1 MAQLV
6 LNTVSTSMKEMD
18 ARKLDHKTLEQMRI
32 RTVQRV
38 QAGESPEVVARVLGV
53 HRSVI
58 YDWLARYRAG
68 GWDEL
73 KAKPIAGRPRRLSG
87 KQVRWIYQT
96 ITMKNPLQLKFA
108 FALWSRAMI
117 AKLIAD
123 KFSIQLS
130 VASVGRLL
138 AQVGLTCQRPLYV
151 AYEQNPSLVEQWLE
165 EEYPQIWAQ
174 ARKIGAEIYFGD
186 EAGVRSDGHAG
197 TTWAPK
203 GQTPIVMTTGQR
215 FGLNM
220 ISAVSSKGLLRFMIV
235 KGKVAAEQVCEFI
248 RRLMHGARRPIYLIL
263 DGHPM
268 HKSRMV
274 RQCVEHYEDKLKL
287 FFLPPYSPE
296 LNPDEQVWHDLKSH
310 GIGRCEVMNREDL
323 EQKVTSHLNTLKGLP
338 KKVRS
343 FFQLP
348 MTHYAADLMSSY

>member
-1 MAQLV
+1 
-6 LNTVSTSMKEMD
+6 MKALD

-32 RTVQRV
+32 RAVQQV
-38 QAGESPEVVARVLGV
+38 QAGESPEVVARVLNV

-58 YDWLARYRAG
+58 YEWLARYRAG

-73 KAKPIAGRPRRLSG
+73 KAKPIPGRPRRLSG
-87 KQVRWIYQT
+87 RQIHWIYQT
-96 ITMKNPLQLKFA
+96 VTMKDPLQLKFA
-108 FALWSRAMI
+108 FALWTRGII
-117 AKLIAD
+117 AQVIED
-123 KFSIQLS
+123 KFGVRLS
-130 VASVGRLL
+130 VASAGRLL
-138 AQVGLTCQRPLYV
+138 AQLGLTCQRPLYV
-151 AYEQNPSLVEQWLE
+151 AYEQNPSLVQQWLE
-165 EEYPQIWAQ
+165 REYPRVRAE

-220 ISAVSSKGLLRFMIV
+220 ISAVSPKGLLRFMIV
-235 KGKVAAEQVCEFI
+235 RGKIAAEQVCEFI
-248 RRLMHGARRPIYLIL
+248 RRLMHGARRPIFLVL

-268 HKSRMV
+268 HKARLV
-274 RQCVEHYEDKLKL
+274 RQCVERYAGKLKL

-296 LNPDEQVWHDLKSH
+296 LNPDEQVWHDLKSN
-310 GIGRCEVMNREDL
+310 GIGRREVLDREEL
-323 EQKVTSHLNTLKGLP
+323 ERKVVEHLTNLKGLP

-348 MTHYAADLMSSY
+348 MTCYAAE